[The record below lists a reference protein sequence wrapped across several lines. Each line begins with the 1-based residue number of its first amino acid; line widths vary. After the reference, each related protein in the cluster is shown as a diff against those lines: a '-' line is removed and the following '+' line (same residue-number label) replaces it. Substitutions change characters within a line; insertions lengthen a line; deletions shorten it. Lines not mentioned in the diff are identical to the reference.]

1 MSVLYRDPRRR
12 QGPEPGGPPNHRRLA
27 LLVLA
32 ALAVIGLSAVP
43 FLLGARQAHVLPDAT
58 FAAATDATVARDLD
72 VSFGSYTIT
81 AADPAVTAGHLP
93 VTITN
98 TGRHPVSARVQV
110 HAVTATGAALADDI
124 ALVTDLA
131 PGHSVTQNLFTAT
144 SGRDSAALAYAHFSV
159 AAVSAR

>member
-1 MSVLYRDPRRR
+1 MLYRDPRRR
-12 QGPEPGGPPNHRRLA
+12 QVPEPDGPPHHHRLV

-81 AADPAVTAGHLP
+81 AADPAGHLP

-98 TGRHPVSARVQV
+98 TGRRPVTARVQV
-110 HAVTATGAALADDI
+110 HAVTATGAPLGDDI
-124 ALVTDLA
+124 AQVTDLA
-131 PGHSVTQNLFTAT
+131 PGHAVTQNLFTAA
-144 SGRDSAALAYAHFSV
+144 SGQDPAALAYAHFNV
-159 AAVSAR
+159 AALSAR